1 MSSLILPGLLC
12 SVEFEFV
19 LIGENY
25 DPAVFFLVDGGL
37 PALHIL
43 MKKKNEKTKKKR
55 KGFYIIDGGVPS
67 SLQII

>member
-1 MSSLILPGLLC
+1 M
-12 SVEFEFV
+12 EFEFV

-43 MKKKNEKTKKKR
+43 MKKKKTKKQKKKER
-55 KGFYIIDGGVPS
+55 VFYIIDGGVPS